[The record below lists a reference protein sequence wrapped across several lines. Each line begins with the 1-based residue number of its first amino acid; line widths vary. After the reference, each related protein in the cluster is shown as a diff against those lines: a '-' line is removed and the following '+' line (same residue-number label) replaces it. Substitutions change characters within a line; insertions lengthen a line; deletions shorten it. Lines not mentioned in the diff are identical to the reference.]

1 VALDVSWATR
11 AIARAVFRTMIPSYV
26 RQGFSANAMIL
37 DARKYMPMYQRSTM
51 LQDIRQFQGLFVG
64 EKTQGALNR
73 DKSIPLSKMPA
84 VDYGDRPKYRVY
96 GTTQVVNQY
105 TGEVQSGMVSFFTNR
120 HYSPEGYSNWME
132 DQIDLEECLPG
143 WSLSGVDFRVVERN
157 SRWL

>member
-64 EKTQGALNR
+64 EKTQGALTR

-96 GTTQVVNQY
+96 GTAQFINPETN
-105 TGEVQSGMVSFFTNR
+105 EVKSAPISFFTNR
-120 HYSPEGYSNWME
+120 HYSPQGYENYMK
-132 DQIDLEECLPG
+132 DQVDVDEYIPG
-143 WSLSGVDFRVVERN
+143 WDLLGVDFRVAERN
-157 SRWL
+157 SARI